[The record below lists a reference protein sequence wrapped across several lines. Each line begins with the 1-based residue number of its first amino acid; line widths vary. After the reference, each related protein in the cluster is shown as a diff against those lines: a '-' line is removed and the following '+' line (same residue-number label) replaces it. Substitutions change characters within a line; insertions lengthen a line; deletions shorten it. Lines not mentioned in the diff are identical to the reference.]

1 MLGAQSSALGR
12 MFSLAAPVVI
22 LSSGL
27 YALPL
32 TALAGSYHVFPAG
45 GVLAPGDLAETA
57 LRAVADSFGLALR
70 LASPFLLISLVWQSG
85 LGLLSRLVPHIQ
97 LYFAAMPA
105 QLLGGLLLLAL
116 LGGGIVAAWSSAA
129 QDAFSALP

>member
-1 MLGAQSSALGR
+1 
-12 MFSLAAPVVI
+12 
-22 LSSGL
+22 
-27 YALPL
+27 
-32 TALAGSYHVFPAG
+32 
-45 GVLAPGDLAETA
+45 
-57 LRAVADSFGLALR
+57 
-70 LASPFLLISLVWQSG
+70 
-85 LGLLSRLVPHIQ
+85 VPHIQ